1 MTRTTVFDTA
11 WEMDLLMAC
20 LEWPDDQPTLEALQ
34 IVKPEWFLV
43 GLNRALWEI
52 FIAVA
57 EETGGVDAAAIFT
70 KIRKDPRF
78 SEADRMMLTDTLFNS
93 FHRSSAGSAQTPMLA
108 LREAHTRRTLGKL
121 AGKIGALAADFVAPM
136 SELEALALQAGDV
149 VMNAADRADMEEGT
163 LADCIDRYL
172 IGEPLLDPHR
182 SRNLAVFGIDTL
194 DRELVAGPGSLGVL
208 AAKTSAGKTSLAAQV
223 LLRSQAAGIQTA
235 AFSME
240 MDKEELGARL
250 IALAS
255 GRNSGQVLR
264 HGVKVGHSLNEDL
277 EVARKII
284 AITKI
289 PGRTFSAVCA
299 KIRQLVR
306 RWGVRLVVIDYF
318 TLLNP
323 PETGRR
329 NRNDAALLGEMSK
342 GFKQIAADL
351 GICILLVSQLNRTVA
366 DGERPT
372 LECLRETGQLEQD
385 ANWVLMLWTEKA
397 TYEGDEDRTVFAELQ
412 KNRGG
417 KRWIKARTR
426 FSPATSRFEEDIW
439 QTDEQPRQPV
449 QPGLG
454 DGDPWAEA
462 GLV

>member
-1 MTRTTVFDTA
+1 VTRTTVFDTA

-20 LEWPDDQPTLEALQ
+20 LEWPDDQTTLEALQ

-43 GLNRALWEI
+43 GLNRALWEM

-136 SELEALALQAGDV
+136 ADLEALALEAGDV
-149 VMNAADRADMEEGT
+149 VMNAADRTDMAEGT
-163 LADCIDRYL
+163 MADCIDRYL
-172 IGEPLLDPHR
+172 IGEPLLDPQR
-182 SRNLAVFGIDTL
+182 ARNLAVFGIDTL

-208 AAKTSAGKTSLAAQV
+208 AAKTSAGKTSLAVQV

-289 PGRTFSAVCA
+289 PGRTFQAVAA

-306 RWGVRLVVIDYF
+306 RWGVRLVVVDYF
-318 TLLNP
+318 TLINP

-342 GFKQIAADL
+342 GFKLLASDL

-372 LECLRETGQLEQD
+372 LEALRETGQLEQD
-385 ANWVLMLWTEKA
+385 ANWVGMMWTEKHR
-397 TYEGDEDRTVFAELQ
+397 YESDEDRIVFVELQ

-426 FSPATSRFEEDIW
+426 FSPGTSRFEEDIR
-439 QTDEQPRQPV
+439 QTDEDPEQPQGPR
-449 QPGLG
+449 LG
-454 DGDPWAEA
+454 GDDAWADA

>member
-78 SEADRMMLTDTLFNS
+78 SEADRMLLTDTLFSS

-208 AAKTSAGKTSLAAQV
+208 AAKTSAGKTSLAVQV
-223 LLRSQAAGIQTA
+223 LLRFLCGE
-235 AFSME
+235 F
-240 MDKEELGARL
+240 DFL
-250 IALAS
+250 IAVVAVGLRLLA
-255 GRNSGQVLR
+255 GFAV
-264 HGVKVGHSLNEDL
+264 VGDL
-277 EVARKII
+277 
-284 AITKI
+284 
-289 PGRTFSAVCA
+289 
-299 KIRQLVR
+299 
-306 RWGVRLVVIDYF
+306 D
-318 TLLNP
+318 
-323 PETGRR
+323 
-329 NRNDAALLGEMSK
+329 
-342 GFKQIAADL
+342 
-351 GICILLVSQLNRTVA
+351 
-366 DGERPT
+366 
-372 LECLRETGQLEQD
+372 
-385 ANWVLMLWTEKA
+385 
-397 TYEGDEDRTVFAELQ
+397 
-412 KNRGG
+412 
-417 KRWIKARTR
+417 
-426 FSPATSRFEEDIW
+426 
-439 QTDEQPRQPV
+439 
-449 QPGLG
+449 QPGVMDDEVGADSEFHVLLLWVFG
-454 DGDPWAEA
+454 RA
-462 GLV
+462 GRFLAPRTSVGGWVRSRWSAHPT